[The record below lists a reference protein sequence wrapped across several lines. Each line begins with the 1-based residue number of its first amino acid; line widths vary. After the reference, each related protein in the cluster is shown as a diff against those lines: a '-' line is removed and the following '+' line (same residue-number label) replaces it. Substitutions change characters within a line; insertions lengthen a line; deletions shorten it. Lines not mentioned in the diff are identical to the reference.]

1 VRRKPRIGLAL
12 GSGSARGWA
21 HIGAIRALEERGVKP
36 DIICGSSI
44 GALVGAAYASGQ
56 LDKLEKWSTSLA
68 WTTVVRLMDLSWSGG
83 LIRGARLFNL
93 FNTILDDVDI
103 EQLAVP
109 FGAVATELGSG
120 REVWLRHGK
129 MLDAV
134 RASCALPGI
143 FRPAVRDGV
152 LLVDGGL
159 VNPVPV
165 SMCRALGADIVIAID
180 LSWGKLGIYRDR
192 SRDKG
197 GGKSED
203 KAGRLDALP
212 DGTVEMPVA
221 PREMPGWLGKLGRG
235 WMARTAKKVEEQ
247 VREQIKMPSIL
258 EVFTTSLDI
267 VEMRVARSRLSGDP
281 ADVLLTP
288 LLPGFGTMEFHRA
301 QEAIDE
307 GRASV
312 ERMAPLIEQVIG

>member
-1 VRRKPRIGLAL
+1 LIRRRPKIGLAL

-21 HIGAIRALEERGVKP
+21 HIGAIRALEERGVRP
-36 DIICGSSI
+36 DMICGSSV

-56 LDKLEKWSTSLA
+56 LDKLEEWVTGLA
-68 WTTVVRLMDLSWSGG
+68 WTTVVRLMDLSWRGG
-83 LIRGARLFNL
+83 LIRGARLFTL
-93 FNTILDDVDI
+93 FNTILEDREIGD
-103 EQLAVP
+103 LPVP
-109 FGAVATELGSG
+109 YGAVATELGSG

-134 RASCALPGI
+134 RASCAMPGL
-143 FRPAVRDGV
+143 FQPAVRDGA

-165 SMCRALGADIVIAID
+165 SMCRALGADLVIAVD

-192 SRDKG
+192 SRG
-197 GGKSED
+197 NTSS
-203 KAGRLDALP
+203 LDS
-212 DGTVEMPVA
+212 TVELPQAA
-221 PREMPGWLGKLGRG
+221 PHDMPGWLGRMGRG
-235 WMARTAKKVEEQ
+235 WFARAAKKVEEQ
-247 VREQIKMPSIL
+247 VKMPSIF

-301 QEAIDE
+301 KEAIEE
-307 GRASV
+307 GRAAV
-312 ERMAPLIEQVIG
+312 ERMTPLIEQVIV

>member
-1 VRRKPRIGLAL
+1 MRRKARIGFAL

-36 DIICGSSI
+36 DLICGSSI

-103 EQLAVP
+103 DQLAVP
-109 FGAVATELGSG
+109 YGAVATELGSG

-192 SRDKG
+192 SREKSADG
-197 GGKSED
+197 SED
-203 KAGRLDALP
+203 NGGRLDALP
-212 DGTVEMPVA
+212 DGTVEMPAA
-221 PREMPGWLGKLGRG
+221 PREMPGWLGRLGRG
-235 WMARTAKKVEEQ
+235 WMARTAKQVEEQ
-247 VREQIKMPSIL
+247 VREQIKMPSII

-267 VEMRVARSRLSGDP
+267 VEMRVARSRLAGDP
-281 ADVLLTP
+281 ADILLTP

-301 QEAIDE
+301 KEAIEE

>member
-1 VRRKPRIGLAL
+1 MKRKPRIGLAL

-36 DIICGSSI
+36 DMICGSSI

-56 LDKLEKWSTSLA
+56 LDKLEEWVTGLA

-103 EQLAVP
+103 DELPVP
-109 FGAVATELGSG
+109 YGAVATELGSG

-134 RASCALPGI
+134 RASCAMPGI

-165 SMCRALGADIVIAID
+165 SMCRALGADVVIAVD
-180 LSWGKLGIYRDR
+180 LSWGKLGVYRDR
-192 SRDKG
+192 VRDRGSDKDVCLTARWRCRWRRGNAGLAGQARARLAGARRAEDRGPRQDAVDLRGVHHLARHRRDARRAQPPVGRSGRRAAHAAAAGLPHHGLPPRRRRRSRR
-197 GGKSED
+197 
-203 KAGRLDALP
+203 A
-212 DGTVEMPVA
+212 A
-221 PREMPGWLGKLGRG
+221 PRSSAWC
-235 WMARTAKKVEEQ
+235 
-247 VREQIKMPSIL
+247 
-258 EVFTTSLDI
+258 
-267 VEMRVARSRLSGDP
+267 RSSSR
-281 ADVLLTP
+281 
-288 LLPGFGTMEFHRA
+288 
-301 QEAIDE
+301 
-307 GRASV
+307 
-312 ERMAPLIEQVIG
+312 

>member
-1 VRRKPRIGLAL
+1 MRRKARIGLAL

-36 DIICGSSI
+36 DVICGSSI

-56 LDKLEKWSTSLA
+56 LDKLEQWCTSLA

-103 EQLAVP
+103 EQLPVP
-109 FGAVATELGSG
+109 YGAVATELGTG

-165 SMCRALGADIVIAID
+165 SMCRALGADLVIAVD
-180 LSWGKLGIYRDR
+180 LSWGKLGPYRDR
-192 SRDKG
+192 GRDQ
-197 GGKSED
+197 E
-203 KAGRLDALP
+203 
-212 DGTVEMPVA
+212 VA
-221 PREMPGWLGKLGRG
+221 PRKAPGWLERLRSSWVQGRPKQEG
-235 WMARTAKKVEEQ
+235 AS
-247 VREQIKMPSIL
+247 IPSIFN
-258 EVFTTSLDI
+258 VFMTSLDI
-267 VEMRVARSRLSGDP
+267 VEVRVARSRLAGDP

-288 LLPGFGTMEFHRA
+288 LLPDFATMDFHRA
-301 QEAIDE
+301 KEAIRE
-307 GRASV
+307 GRAAV
-312 ERMAPLIEQVIG
+312 ERMAPLIEQVLG

>member
-1 VRRKPRIGLAL
+1 VKRKPRIGLAL

-21 HIGAIRALEERGVKP
+21 HIGAIHALEERGVKP
-36 DIICGSSI
+36 DVICGSSI

-56 LDKLEKWSTSLA
+56 LDKLEKWVTGLA

-103 EQLAVP
+103 DELPVP
-109 FGAVATELGSG
+109 YGAVATELGSG

-134 RASCALPGI
+134 RASCAMPGI
-143 FRPAVRDGV
+143 FRPAVRDGA

-165 SMCRALGADIVIAID
+165 SMCRALGADVVIAID
-180 LSWGKLGIYRDR
+180 LSWGKLGVYRERRLEKRGYKGGDR
-192 SRDKG
+192 SSDR
-197 GGKSED
+197 
-203 KAGRLDALP
+203 DALP

-221 PREMPGWLGKLGRG
+221 PREVPGWLGKLGRG
-235 WMARTAKKVEEQ
+235 WLARAAKKVEDQ
-247 VREQIKMPSIL
+247 VRMPSIL

-288 LLPGFGTMEFHRA
+288 LLPGFRTMDFHRA
-301 QEAIDE
+301 KEAIEE
-307 GRASV
+307 GRAAV
-312 ERMAPLIEQVIG
+312 ERMGPLIDQVLG

>member
-1 VRRKPRIGLAL
+1 VHRKPRIGLAL
-12 GSGSARGWA
+12 GSGSSRGWA

-36 DIICGSSI
+36 DVICGSSI

-103 EQLAVP
+103 DQLAVP
-109 FGAVATELGSG
+109 YGAVATELGSG

-165 SMCRALGADIVIAID
+165 SMCRALGADIVIAVD

-192 SRDKG
+192 SRDNG
-197 GGKSED
+197 GGGSEEQG
-203 KAGRLDALP
+203 GRLDALP
-212 DGTVEMPVA
+212 DGKVEMPVA
-221 PREMPGWLGKLGRG
+221 PREMPGWLGRLGRG

-247 VREQIKMPSIL
+247 VREQNKMPSII

-267 VEMRVARSRLSGDP
+267 VEMRVARSRLAGDP
-281 ADVLLTP
+281 ADILLTP

-301 QEAIDE
+301 KEAIEE

-312 ERMAPLIEQVIG
+312 ERMAPLIEQVLG

>member
-1 VRRKPRIGLAL
+1 MV
-12 GSGSARGWA
+12 
-21 HIGAIRALEERGVKP
+21 
-36 DIICGSSI
+36 CGSSI

-56 LDKLEKWSTSLA
+56 LDKLETWCTSLA

-103 EQLAVP
+103 DKLSVP
-109 FGAVATELGSG
+109 YGAVATELGSG
-120 REVWLRHGK
+120 REIWLRHGK

-180 LSWGKLGIYRDR
+180 LSWGKLGVY
-192 SRDKG
+192 RDKG
-197 GGKSED
+197 KGKGE
-203 KAGRLDALP
+203 LQALP

-221 PREMPGWLGKLGRG
+221 PTQMPGWLGKLGRG

-247 VREQIKMPSIL
+247 MREQVRMPSII

-288 LLPGFGTMEFHRA
+288 LLPGFRTMDFHRA
-301 QEAIDE
+301 KEAIEE

>member
-1 VRRKPRIGLAL
+1 MRRKPRIGFAL

-36 DIICGSSI
+36 DVICGSSI

-103 EQLAVP
+103 DQLAVP
-109 FGAVATELGSG
+109 YGAVATELGSG

-165 SMCRALGADIVIAID
+165 SMCRALGADIVIAVD

-197 GGKSED
+197 GGGSEG
-203 KAGRLDALP
+203 KGGRLDALP

-221 PREMPGWLGKLGRG
+221 PREMPGWLGRLGRG

-247 VREQIKMPSIL
+247 VREQIKMPSII

-267 VEMRVARSRLSGDP
+267 VEMRVARSRLAGDP
-281 ADVLLTP
+281 ADILLTP

-301 QEAIDE
+301 KEAIEE

-312 ERMAPLIEQVIG
+312 ERMAPLIEQVLG

>member
-1 VRRKPRIGLAL
+1 VKRKPRIGLAL

-21 HIGAIRALEERGVKP
+21 HIGAIRALEERGVRP
-36 DIICGSSI
+36 DMVCGSSI

-56 LDKLEKWSTSLA
+56 LDKLEQWCTSLA

-103 EQLAVP
+103 DQLPVP
-109 FGAVATELGSG
+109 YGAVATELGSG
-120 REVWLRHGK
+120 REIWLRHGK

-143 FRPAVRDGV
+143 FRPAVRDGA

-180 LSWGKLGIYRDR
+180 LSWGKLGVYRDR
-192 SRDKG
+192 GRAKGDDDKD
-197 GGKSED
+197 ED
-203 KAGRLDALP
+203 VLP
-212 DGTVEMPVA
+212 EGTMEMPVA
-221 PREMPGWLGKLGRG
+221 PREMPGWLGKFGRG
-235 WMARTAKKVEEQ
+235 WLTRATKKIEEHA
-247 VREQIKMPSIL
+247 VTMPSIL
-258 EVFTTSLDI
+258 EVLTTSLDI

-281 ADVLLTP
+281 VDVLLTP
-288 LLPGFGTMEFHRA
+288 LLPGFRTMDFHRSR
-301 QEAIDE
+301 EAIEE
-307 GRASV
+307 GHAAV